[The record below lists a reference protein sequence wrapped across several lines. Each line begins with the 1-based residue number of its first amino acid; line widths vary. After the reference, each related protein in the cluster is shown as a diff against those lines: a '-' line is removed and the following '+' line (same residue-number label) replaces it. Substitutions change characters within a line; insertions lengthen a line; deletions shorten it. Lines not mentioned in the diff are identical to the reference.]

1 MRLRY
6 EEEEEPAV
14 QMAPL
19 IDCVFL
25 LLIFFLVS
33 ATLKKAHKEIAIDL
47 PHSAAATEAKSKYD
61 TVIIEVACD
70 AKGEKVEVFLEG
82 QQVTQR
88 LLHKRL
94 RELATENPNRQ
105 VRIDADRR
113 TVFQHIVHILDL
125 CQFEGLN
132 RIGVRARD

>member
-1 MRLRY
+1 MRVRVQ
-6 EEEEEPAV
+6 EEEEVGV
-14 QMAPL
+14 QMGPL
-19 IDCVFL
+19 IDCMFL

-33 ATLKKAHKEIAIDL
+33 ATLKKAHKELAIDL

-61 TVIIEVACD
+61 TVIIEVASD
-70 AKGEKVEVFLEG
+70 GTVHLEG
-82 QQVTQR
+82 QPVTQR

-132 RIGVRARD
+132 RVGVRARD

>member
-1 MRLRY
+1 MRVRA
-6 EEEEEPAV
+6 EEEEEVGV

-25 LLIFFLVS
+25 LLIFFLVA
-33 ATLKKAHKEIAIDL
+33 ATLKKAHKEVEIEL
-47 PHSAAATEAKSKYD
+47 PHSAAAAETKSKYD
-61 TVIIEVACD
+61 TVIIEVTKD
-70 AKGEKVEVFLEG
+70 GTIYLEA
-82 QQVTQR
+82 QPVTQR

-94 RELATENPNRQ
+94 REAAAENPDRR

-113 TVFQHIVHILDL
+113 TAFQHIVHVLDL

-132 RIGVRARD
+132 NVGVRTRD

>member
-1 MRLRY
+1 MRVRI
-6 EEEEEPAV
+6 EEEDDV
-14 QMAPL
+14 GIQMGPL
-19 IDCVFL
+19 IDCMFL

-33 ATLKKAHKEIAIDL
+33 ATLKKAHKEIALEL

-61 TVIIEVACD
+61 TVIIEVTAD
-70 AKGEKVEVFLEG
+70 GTVHLEG
-82 QQVTQR
+82 QPVTQR

-132 RIGVRARD
+132 RVGVRARD